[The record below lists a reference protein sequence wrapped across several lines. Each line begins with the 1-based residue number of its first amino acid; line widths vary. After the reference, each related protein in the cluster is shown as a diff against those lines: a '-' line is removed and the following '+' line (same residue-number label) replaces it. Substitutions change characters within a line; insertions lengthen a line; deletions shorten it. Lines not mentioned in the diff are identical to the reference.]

1 MVSVVSLR
9 QEPVSKTRRL
19 STYSSGCCVVGR
31 RDASKKATKATGR
44 WKHDKT
50 QLGLGTVRLLGSGS
64 TGITDPPL

>member
-1 MVSVVSLR
+1 M
-9 QEPVSKTRRL
+9 
-19 STYSSGCCVVGR
+19 SGCCVVGR